1 MCKGDSRSVLSRL
14 ERRMSYLE
22 DLVGESGGR
31 LKVPGDERPIGGV
44 STDRIGAADQLSPA
58 AQEQDVQRLLN
69 RRLIDPQ
76 RLETHAQK
84 R

>member
-1 MCKGDSRSVLSRL
+1 
-14 ERRMSYLE
+14 MSYVE
-22 DLVGESGGR
+22 DLIGESCGR
-31 LKVPGDERPIGGV
+31 LKVPSDERPVSRV
-44 STDRIGAADQLSPA
+44 STDRIRAADELSPA

-76 RLETHAQK
+76 RLETHAQN